1 MICSIVYTDC
11 YSVGSNKANK
21 IKVGETSLS
30 IDNDIPFVRY
40 RFSEYND
47 KQFEFIKECKSRFAR
62 STHLVEVNIDDNI
75 EVTLQKVIEL
85 GNVAKY
91 IYVDI
96 TEEDVQASGII
107 RYDIRKNIIKT
118 AQYIQYVD
126 RIMIR
131 DKSETLDACTT
142 QKIFDQIRGLIQS
155 TGVKAPSLN
164 TFGVCSSP
172 LSFGEYACLT
182 AVRARE
188 LMSKYSEISDVALP
202 SANHQCMN
210 CCGCI
215 RYVIV
220 DKDYEAPPET
230 GVAKEKKE
238 KKVKEKTEN
247 NTVKEKAKAKV
258 GLLPGR
264 FTL

>member
-1 MICSIVYTDC
+1 MVCSLVYTDC
-11 YSVGSNKANK
+11 HSVGSNKANK
-21 IKVGETSLS
+21 IKIGDTSLS

-40 RFSEYND
+40 RFTEYND
-47 KQFEFIKECKSRFAR
+47 RQFEFIKECKGRFVR
-62 STHLVEVNIDDNI
+62 STHLVEMNIDDNI
-75 EVTLQKVIEL
+75 VLTLQRVIEL

-91 IYVDI
+91 VYIDVI
-96 TEEDVQASGII
+96 EEDVKASGIVSESI
-107 RYDIRKNIIKT
+107 RQNIVKM

-131 DKSETLDACTT
+131 DKSDTLDACTT

-155 TGVKAPSLN
+155 TGIKAPSLN

-182 AVRARE
+182 AVKARE
-188 LMSKYSEISDVALP
+188 LMSKYSEFSDVALP

-215 RYVIV
+215 RYIIV
-220 DKDYEAPPET
+220 DKDYEAPAET
-230 GVAKEKKE
+230 STVKEKKE
-238 KKVKEKTEN
+238 KKVKEKTES
-247 NTVKEKAKAKV
+247 NTVQEKAKGKV